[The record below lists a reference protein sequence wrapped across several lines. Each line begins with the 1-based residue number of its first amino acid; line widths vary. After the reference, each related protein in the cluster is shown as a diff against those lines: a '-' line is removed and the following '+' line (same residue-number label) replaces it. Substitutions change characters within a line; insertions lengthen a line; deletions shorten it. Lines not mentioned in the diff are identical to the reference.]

1 MFEETIRDFFLDM
14 ASDLKQ
20 NGFFILDNLHS
31 KFGNYPSIVD
41 NVVFESDD
49 DDENDDVNTT

>member
-1 MFEETIRDFFLDM
+1 MFEETIRDFFIDM
-14 ASDLKQ
+14 AQRMRD
-20 NGFFILDNLHS
+20 NGFPILNNLKT

-49 DDENDDVNTT
+49 ESDDEQ